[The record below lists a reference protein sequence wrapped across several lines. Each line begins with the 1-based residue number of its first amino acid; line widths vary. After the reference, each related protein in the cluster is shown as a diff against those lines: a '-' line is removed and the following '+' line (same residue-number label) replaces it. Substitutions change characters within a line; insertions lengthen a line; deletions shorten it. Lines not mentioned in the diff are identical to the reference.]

1 VKSNFPVRLVG
12 SVVSAEDAK
21 VASGLPGTGAEKL
34 MGRGDFLLVVKG
46 EVTRFQAA
54 YVSEGEIE
62 RVVGQLR
69 QGERKS
75 RRPEWLVADETG
87 PSTELGTGPST
98 GLGADPA
105 DGTGPS
111 TRLGTGAST
120 GLGTSWRVKE
130 LEKTGT
136 EGERRVIRKRPVMAR
151 VAEQLRLIK

>member
-1 VKSNFPVRLVG
+1 
-12 SVVSAEDAK
+12 
-21 VASGLPGTGAEKL
+21 

-69 QGERKS
+69 VGERKS

-87 PSTELGTGPST
+87 PSTNGTG
-98 GLGADPA
+98 
-105 DGTGPS
+105 
-111 TRLGTGAST
+111 
-120 GLGTSWRVKE
+120 W

-136 EGERRVIRKRPVMAR
+136 GGERQVTRKRPVMAR